1 MDKRE
6 NIKVRKVEANVQGI
20 NIEFDEYYKINPV
33 TGEEIFDRDLEI
45 ENDTRLYDIYK
56 KQMNLLT
63 SSEIKDIR
71 KKYDMSQK
79 EFALAIGIDEITIH
93 RLENGSIQTKSV
105 DSIIKNYI
113 KQNGQKNTFCTVYCT
128 KLTM

>member
-6 NIKVRKVEANVQGI
+6 NIKVRKVEANVKGI

-71 KKYDMSQK
+71 KKIWYESKRICFSNWHWWNYHSSFRKWLHSNKISWLNYQK
-79 EFALAIGIDEITIH
+79 L
-93 RLENGSIQTKSV
+93 
-105 DSIIKNYI
+105 Y
-113 KQNGQKNTFCTVYCT
+113 
-128 KLTM
+128 

>member
-6 NIKVRKVEANVQGI
+6 NIKVRKVEANVKGI

-45 ENDTRLYDIYK
+45 ENDTKLYDIYK

-105 DSIIKNYI
+105 DSIIKNYT
-113 KQNGQKNTFCTVYCT
+113 KQNN
-128 KLTM
+128 

>member
-6 NIKVRKVEANVQGI
+6 NIKVRKVEANVKGI

-105 DSIIKNYI
+105 DSIIKIMLNKI
-113 KQNGQKNTFCTVYCT
+113 TEKVHFVQCTVQNWQ
-128 KLTM
+128 

>member
-6 NIKVRKVEANVQGI
+6 NIKIRKVEANVKGI
-20 NIEFDEYYKINPV
+20 NIKFDEYYKINPV
-33 TGEEIFDRDLEI
+33 TGEEVFDRDLEI

-63 SSEIKDIR
+63 STEIKDIR
-71 KKYDMSQK
+71 KKYDMNQK
-79 EFALAIGIDEITIH
+79 EFALAIGIDEITIY

-105 DSIIKNYI
+105 DSIIKNILNKITKKAYFV
-113 KQNGQKNTFCTVYCT
+113 QCTVQNWQ
-128 KLTM
+128 